1 MLPSTTDSWT
11 LTARWLLPLDG
22 PPLEHGTLTIAGECI
37 VAIEPHGRRS
47 PDHDLGD
54 HAILPGF
61 VNAHTHLD
69 LTGMRGLVP
78 PTPDF
83 TGWLRGV
90 IAHRRTVAAEQVQAD
105 IRTGIA
111 ECVRSGTTLVGDI
124 SAQGGKLA
132 ELAGAPLRAVV
143 FHEMLGLP
151 LPRAKQAW
159 ASTRDWL
166 RDHPATATCRSGSA
180 RMRRTVSGPN

>member
-90 IAHRRTVAAEQVQAD
+90 IAHRRTVRRGASAGRHPRGA
-105 IRTGIA
+105 RR
-111 ECVRSGTTLVGDI
+111 VRPLGHH
-124 SAQGGKLA
+124 
-132 ELAGAPLRAVV
+132 AGRR
-143 FHEMLGLP
+143 HLG
-151 LPRAKQAW
+151 
-159 ASTRDWL
+159 
-166 RDHPATATCRSGSA
+166 
-180 RMRRTVSGPN
+180 